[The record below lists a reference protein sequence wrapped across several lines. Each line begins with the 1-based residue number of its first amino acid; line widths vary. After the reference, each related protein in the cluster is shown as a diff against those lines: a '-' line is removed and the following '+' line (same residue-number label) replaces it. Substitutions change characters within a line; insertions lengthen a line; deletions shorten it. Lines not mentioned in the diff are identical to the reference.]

1 MRIGNGYLLSNKS
14 AIKSRILES
23 SKKDYACIEKK
34 NKMMQEVLD
43 QDLSLKVKNTFKQLD
58 IVKIKDSENIN
69 NYFQLGIFK
78 VNLFISKNSVFLNKK
93 YEAMY
98 SFKENEEEVEFN
110 ILEEFDMI
118 NNSNTY
124 LLNEDLETKN
134 NIKLVDYKNNLEDS
148 HTVILLKNINTNELL
163 ISNLTSTSSVSKLI
177 LDKMRDNNILLKYGT
192 MSVEKGLLPLRY
204 INKNEL
210 KDLEENY
217 NEYMIDSKV
226 LQIDNFMEKN
236 NINLEEDLLNFIK
249 ENGNI
254 LVDYYGKSI
263 LKSIDYSELNKLDN
277 LKVEEI
283 IDENLE

>member
-1 MRIGNGYLLSNKS
+1 MLALK
-14 AIKSRILES
+14 
-23 SKKDYACIEKK
+23 KK